1 MTSQSVIAKGARIYR
16 VDSPEEAPRFVVARS
31 QREAVG
37 RVVANRFKASPA
49 SQADLLEA
57 IQKSLPIENI
67 GPAEPLEQE
76 PLL

>member
-1 MTSQSVIAKGARIYR
+1 
-16 VDSPEEAPRFVVARS
+16 VARS